1 MERRNERDEQQIK
14 KEKKNGRGHPERRGS
29 RDQLRHH
36 VTLAWR
42 EIIHAAAILFCFSA
56 SFHLPS
62 IFSFYLSDSDGSLRS
77 LQLKSQIRLDSTGF
91 DRIRLDSVGFEDVG
105 STAWFGWSIWLPI
118 FGFFWPTVCLSF
130 RFGSSGL
137 NFESSWSWRLMEHFH
152 FMNKWIFLCRVEL
165 KENSWRPIRS
175 NPIQDQEKLTAV
187 KRIGHLVSVQSKKVS
202 IQSQLEPT
210 QIPFNAIWIRR
221 RFTLSSSEINNKIQS
236 NLISNQ
242 DFCTSN
248 PILFKSNP
256 KYNRKSNSN
265 SKSNPQSNP

>member
-91 DRIRLDSVGFEDVG
+91 DWIRLDSRMLGRRLG
-105 STAWFGWSIWLPI
+105 LGGQFGCQFWVF
-118 FGFFWPTVCLSF
+118 FGQ
-130 RFGSSGL
+130 RFACHFGL
-137 NFESSWSWRLMEHFH
+137 D
-152 FMNKWIFLCRVEL
+152 RV
-165 KENSWRPIRS
+165 
-175 NPIQDQEKLTAV
+175 D
-187 KRIGHLVSVQSKKVS
+187 
-202 IQSQLEPT
+202 
-210 QIPFNAIWIRR
+210 
-221 RFTLSSSEINNKIQS
+221 
-236 NLISNQ
+236 
-242 DFCTSN
+242 
-248 PILFKSNP
+248 
-256 KYNRKSNSN
+256 
-265 SKSNPQSNP
+265 